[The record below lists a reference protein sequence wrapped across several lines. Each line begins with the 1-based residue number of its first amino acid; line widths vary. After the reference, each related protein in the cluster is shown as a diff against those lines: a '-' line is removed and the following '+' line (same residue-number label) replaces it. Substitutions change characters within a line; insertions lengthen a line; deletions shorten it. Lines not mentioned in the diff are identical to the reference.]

1 MASYLDFEK
10 NIQQIDEDIIN
21 AEIKGDTEAVAILK
35 KNLEKEIAKTYK
47 NLSDFGR
54 LQLARHPDRP
64 YALDYIDLILNDAYE
79 IHGDRTFR
87 DDPAIVCFMGYLGE
101 KKLIVIGEQKG
112 RGTKE
117 KIARNFGMPHPEG
130 YRKAL
135 RVARLAE
142 KFQIPILFLID
153 TPGAYPGLGAEER
166 GQSEAIA
173 TNLYELSDLK
183 TPTIAVVIGEGG
195 SGGALAIGVA
205 DKLAMMKNSVFSV
218 ISPEGCA
225 AILWNDPSKS
235 EAATKAMKVTA
246 DDLKSQGLIDDVIE
260 EPINGAH
267 RNKEAA
273 AVAIADYVKKALDE
287 LEKIDPR
294 ELASNR
300 MQKILQLGAF
310 GES

>member
-21 AEIKGDTEAVAILK
+21 AQIKGDTEAVAILK

-79 IHGDRTFR
+79 IHGDRAFR

-205 DKLAMMKNSVFSV
+205 DKLA
-218 ISPEGCA
+218 
-225 AILWNDPSKS
+225 
-235 EAATKAMKVTA
+235 
-246 DDLKSQGLIDDVIE
+246 
-260 EPINGAH
+260 
-267 RNKEAA
+267 
-273 AVAIADYVKKALDE
+273 
-287 LEKIDPR
+287 
-294 ELASNR
+294 
-300 MQKILQLGAF
+300 
-310 GES
+310 

>member
-1 MASYLDFEK
+1 
-10 NIQQIDEDIIN
+10 
-21 AEIKGDTEAVAILK
+21 
-35 KNLEKEIAKTYK
+35 
-47 NLSDFGR
+47 
-54 LQLARHPDRP
+54 
-64 YALDYIDLILNDAYE
+64 
-79 IHGDRTFR
+79 
-87 DDPAIVCFMGYLGE
+87 
-101 KKLIVIGEQKG
+101 
-112 RGTKE
+112 
-117 KIARNFGMPHPEG
+117 
-130 YRKAL
+130 
-135 RVARLAE
+135 
-142 KFQIPILFLID
+142 
-153 TPGAYPGLGAEER
+153 
-166 GQSEAIA
+166 
-173 TNLYELSDLK
+173 
-183 TPTIAVVIGEGG
+183 EGG

-294 ELASNR
+294 ELVSNR
-300 MQKILQLGAF
+300 MQKILQLGVF
-310 GES
+310 SES

>member
-21 AEIKGDTEAVAILK
+21 AQIKGDTEAVAILK

-166 GQSEAIA
+166 GQSEALA

-310 GES
+310 SES